1 MAEKRII
8 LAVLAHPDDET
19 FGMGGTLALYSRQ
32 GVEVNLVCATNG
44 DVGEVADEYMK
55 GFSSIA
61 ERRISELKCAS
72 KILGLADV
80 HFLNYRDSGMR
91 GTPDNNHP
99 KALAAQPVEKVAR
112 EVAHFIRQLKPQ
124 VVLTFDPVGGYFHP
138 DHIAVHKATVLGFEL
153 AADGKAYKDD
163 LLPYQPQ
170 KLYYNTFPHG
180 FVKFIVAFSKFFG
193 GDPEHWGRNK
203 DINLVEIS
211 QASFPIHAR
220 IGYRSVVQIRDE
232 ASACHASQGGGG
244 MTRGLLGWW
253 RRTFDSYETFM
264 RAYPVKP
271 PKSIEKDLFQG
282 VK

>member
-1 MAEKRII
+1 MAAKRIL

-19 FGMGGTLALYSRQ
+19 FGTGGTLSLYSKR
-32 GVEVNLVCATNG
+32 GVEVHLICATNG
-44 DVGEVADEYMK
+44 DVGEVADEYME
-55 GFSSIA
+55 GYSSIA
-61 ERRISELKCAS
+61 ERRVSELKCAS
-72 KILGLADV
+72 KILGLTEV

-99 KALAAQPVEKVAR
+99 RALAAQPVEKVAK

-138 DHIAVHKATVLGFEL
+138 DHIAIHKATVKGFEL
-153 AADGKAYKDD
+153 ASDSKAFRDGLK
-163 LLPYQPQ
+163 PYQSQ

-180 FVKFIVAFSKFFG
+180 FVKFIVGISKFFG

-211 QASFPIHAR
+211 EASFPIHAR
-220 IGYRSVVQIRDE
+220 ISYREVAQIRDE

-253 RRTFDSYETFM
+253 RRMFDSYETYM

-271 PKSIEKDLFQG
+271 PKRIEKDLFEG
-282 VK
+282 VE